1 MNFSLVTKSIRWRL
15 LMWIA
20 ALLGLMVTVL
30 AVAAYEIHWS
40 RQVGVLDEDLQERVA
55 ELSSGVYTSLRPEA
69 RTGAAPA
76 ELNATRLETLT
87 LRYSDP
93 GDGYYFAVWKREGER
108 GSEVPY
114 LASTNISPEVTRPE
128 ASLND
133 TGTYMRT
140 RANFRECYHATERGD
155 CVLVGCS
162 LTAEIED
169 AWDYAGWLTLGGF
182 GVLLVGLGVAWLIIG
197 QALQPVKVISEAAE
211 HIAAGKLSERIDVAD
226 ADSELGQLVMV
237 LNSTFAKLE
246 ASFLQQK
253 HFTADAAHEL
263 RTPLAV
269 LISEAQTTLAH
280 DRDAAGY
287 REAVINCLETAQ
299 QMRRLTDSMLQL
311 ARLDAGQERL
321 RYDTADLASLTQDC
335 MKLVQPLAAKRN
347 LTIRSDLTPVEI
359 VVDAERIKQVVTN
372 LLTNAVRYN
381 RPRGEIKVVTRNV
394 DGHAVLVV
402 ADTGQGI
409 APADLPHVFERFYR
423 ADKSRSTDGNGLGLA
438 ICHAIVRAHGGT
450 LEAQSE
456 PGSGA
461 TFTLGLPAKQNSA
474 GANPSP

>member
-1 MNFSLVTKSIRWRL
+1 MKFSLVTKSIRWRL

-40 RQVGVLDEDLQERVA
+40 RQLEVLDEDLQERVA
-55 ELSSGVYTSLRPEA
+55 ELSSGVYTSI
-69 RTGAAPA
+69 RTSASAASPA
-76 ELNATRLETLT
+76 KSPGLNASRLSTLAM
-87 LRYSDP
+87 RYSDP
-93 GDGYYFAVWKREGER
+93 GDGYYFAIWQFGTDAPFM
-108 GSEVPY
+108 S
-114 LASTNISPEVTRPE
+114 STNLSPNVTRPE
-128 ASLND
+128 AGLND

-140 RANFRECYHATERGD
+140 HAGNRECYHATEHGD

-162 LTAEIED
+162 LLPELED
-169 AWDYAGWLTLGGF
+169 AWGYAGWLTLGSL

-211 HIAAGKLSERIDVAD
+211 HIAAGKLSERISVAD

-246 ASFLQQK
+246 AAFLQQK

-263 RTPLAV
+263 RTPIAV
-269 LISEAQTTLAH
+269 LISEAQTTLAR

-287 REAVINCLETAQ
+287 RDAVVNCLETAQ

-321 RYDTADLASLTQDC
+321 RYDTSDLAVLAQDC
-335 MKLVQPLAAKRN
+335 LKLVQPLATTRH
-347 LTIRSDLTPVEI
+347 LVIHGDLKSAGI
-359 VVDAERIKQVVTN
+359 VVDAERVKQVITN

-381 RPRGEIKVVTRNV
+381 RPNGEIRIATRM
-394 DGHAVLVV
+394 DKGQAVLSV
-402 ADTGQGI
+402 ADTGPGI

-423 ADKSRSTDGNGLGLA
+423 ADKSRSTDGSGLGLA
-438 ICHAIVRAHGGT
+438 ICQAIVRAHGGS
-450 LEAQSE
+450 LEVQSE
-456 PGSGA
+456 SGRGA
-461 TFTLGLPAKQNSA
+461 TFTLRLPIRRIPENTPPPA
-474 GANPSP
+474 